1 LLRFDFKLAPG
12 DQSIFLY
19 TLPFVMVVK
28 LVTFYAF
35 GLLRGWWRYVGLSDA
50 FDIAKANLASA
61 GMLYVLFS
69 LILHVRGFPRSVLIV
84 DCLLAVLLVAGA
96 RVAVRAYTEMTRK
109 SHSERRT
116 LIVGAGGAGSRIVR
130 ELKRNP
136 QLNLTPV
143 GFVDDDTSKQHIR
156 IQGIRV
162 LGPVATLP
170 ALVRDLD
177 VHCVLIAIPS
187 CNGSLVQ
194 TVVTSCQSCRVDFK
208 ILPPLKDHI
217 DGRRAGPITTVRD
230 VQLDD
235 LLGREPVRIDVDTVR
250 SKLQGKVVLITGSS
264 RGIGAE
270 MIKAFGTRGAQCAVN
285 YVADAQGQN
294 KADALGVAKELNDP
308 LVIECDVTQPQQVEA
323 MMKQIQDQRGG
334 LDILVNN
341 SGIIRDRTIKKMSLD
356 EFESIIRVN
365 LVGTFTVTQKAA
377 AILRSGGRV
386 INMSSVSGQMGLFG
400 QANYSSSK
408 AGIIALTKVSARE
421 LARQN
426 ITVNAIAPGFID
438 VGMSKGMPDEVTQ
451 NFIKQIPLGR
461 LGEAHEIVDA
471 ALFLASP
478 MASYIT
484 GQVLN
489 VNGGFYL
496 G

>member
-1 LLRFDFKLAPG
+1 
-12 DQSIFLY
+12 
-19 TLPFVMVVK
+19 
-28 LVTFYAF
+28 
-35 GLLRGWWRYVGLSDA
+35 
-50 FDIAKANLASA
+50 
-61 GMLYVLFS
+61 
-69 LILHVRGFPRSVLIV
+69 
-84 DCLLAVLLVAGA
+84 
-96 RVAVRAYTEMTRK
+96 
-109 SHSERRT
+109 
-116 LIVGAGGAGSRIVR
+116 
-130 ELKRNP
+130 
-136 QLNLTPV
+136 
-143 GFVDDDTSKQHIR
+143 
-156 IQGIRV
+156 
-162 LGPVATLP
+162 
-170 ALVRDLD
+170 
-177 VHCVLIAIPS
+177 
-187 CNGSLVQ
+187 
-194 TVVTSCQSCRVDFK
+194 
-208 ILPPLKDHI
+208 
-217 DGRRAGPITTVRD
+217 
-230 VQLDD
+230 
-235 LLGREPVRIDVDTVR
+235 
-250 SKLQGKVVLITGSS
+250 
-264 RGIGAE
+264 
-270 MIKAFGTRGAQCAVN
+270 MIKAFGQRDAQCVVN

-294 KADALGVAKELNDP
+294 RTDALGVAKELNEP
-308 LVIECDVTQPQQVEA
+308 LVIECDVTQPLQVEA

-341 SGIIRDRTIKKMSLD
+341 SGIIRDRTIKKMSLE

-365 LVGTFTVTQKAA
+365 LIGTFTVTQKAA
-377 AILRSGGRV
+377 AILRNGGRV

-421 LARQN
+421 FARQN